1 MVKWQMGSR
10 THLLPYAALVAI
22 CFFWGTT
29 YLGIRMALE
38 SFPPLLLVAIRFLVS
53 GTVLLAW
60 ARWKGWTLPEW
71 REIVRTCL
79 FGLMLLG
86 VANGCLTFA
95 ETWIPSSLA
104 ALFLTTAPF
113 WLVGL
118 ESLQPNGERLTVA
131 VVVGLLVGLAGVV
144 MLVVPGNG
152 AIEMG
157 PNLWK
162 GFLVLQV
169 GSFAWNAG
177 SILQRRWR
185 ATTHPL
191 LTGAMQQMAAGIVY
205 LIAALIVPERPVTI
219 SATGIAGI
227 VWLVTFG
234 SIVGYSAY
242 IYALETL
249 PVSLVSIYT
258 YINPV
263 VAVTLGK
270 LFYDEPF
277 GRKEVTAMLIIFAG
291 VLIVKSRTTLAPTL
305 SRLLRRPGSS
315 AT

>member
-1 MVKWQMGSR
+1 MGSKR
-10 THLLPYAALVAI
+10 HLLPYAALIAV

-38 SFPPLLLVAIRFLVS
+38 SFPPLLLVALRFLIS
-53 GTVLLAW
+53 GSILLAW
-60 ARWKGWTLPEW
+60 ARWKGWAMPDGFEML
-71 REIVRTCL
+71 RTCL
-79 FGLMLLG
+79 FGFMLLG
-86 VANGCLTFA
+86 VANGALTFA

-113 WLVGL
+113 WLVGMEAL
-118 ESLQPNGERLTVA
+118 MPGGERLTTALVL
-131 VVVGLLVGLAGVV
+131 GLLVGLAGVV
-144 MLVVPGNG
+144 MLVLPGDG
-152 AIEMG
+152 ALVMG

-169 GSFAWNAG
+169 GSFFWNTG

-191 LTGAMQQMAAGIVY
+191 LTGALQQTAAGLVY
-205 LIAALIVPERPVTI
+205 LVAALVVPERPVTL
-219 SATGIAGI
+219 STTGIAGLL
-227 VWLVTFG
+227 WLVTFG

-242 IYALETL
+242 IYSLETL

-258 YINPV
+258 FINPV

-277 GRKEVTAMLIIFAG
+277 GKKEITAMAIIFAG
-291 VLIVKSRTTLAPTL
+291 VLIVKLRTSLVPGL

-315 AT
+315 AA

>member
-1 MVKWQMGSR
+1 MRSR
-10 THLLPYAALVAI
+10 AHLLPYAALVAV

-38 SFPPLLLVAIRFLVS
+38 SFPPLLLIALRFLIS
-53 GTVLLAW
+53 GSILLGW
-60 ARWKGWTLPEW
+60 ARWKGWAMPAAPEML
-71 REIVRTCL
+71 RTCL

-86 VANGCLTFA
+86 VANGALTFA

-118 ESLQPNGERLTVA
+118 EALMPNGERLTAA
-131 VVVGLLVGLAGVV
+131 VVTGLLVGLAGVV
-144 MLVVPGNG
+144 LLVIPGKG
-152 AIEMG
+152 ALEMG

-169 GSFAWNAG
+169 GSFFWNAG

-191 LTGAMQQMAAGIVY
+191 LTGALQQLAAGILY
-205 LIAALIVPERPVTI
+205 LLAAMVVPEREVTL
-219 SATGIAGI
+219 SATGVGGLL
-227 VWLVTFG
+227 WLVTFG

-242 IYALETL
+242 IYSLETL

-258 YINPV
+258 FINPV

-277 GRKEVTAMLIIFAG
+277 GQKEITAMVIIFAG
-291 VLIVKSRTTLAPTL
+291 VLIVKLRTSLVPGL
-305 SRLLRRPGSS
+305 SRLLRRPESS
-315 AT
+315 ES

>member
-1 MVKWQMGSR
+1 MVKWQMGPR
-10 THLLPYAALVAI
+10 AHLLPYAALIAV

-38 SFPPLLLVAIRFLVS
+38 SFPPLLLVAVRFLLS
-53 GTVLLAW
+53 GSILLAW
-60 ARWKGWTLPEW
+60 ARWKGWAFPEW
-71 REIVRTCL
+71 REMIRTCV
-79 FGLMLLG
+79 FGFMLLG
-86 VANGCLTFA
+86 VANGALTFS

-113 WLVGL
+113 WLVGMEAL
-118 ESLQPNGERLTVA
+118 MPEGERLTLPVII
-131 VVVGLLVGLAGVV
+131 GLLVGLAGVV
-144 MLVVPGNG
+144 LLVLPGG
-152 AIEMG
+152 GLVMS
-157 PNLWK
+157 PNIWK
-162 GFLVLQV
+162 GFLILQV
-169 GSFAWNAG
+169 GSFFWNTG

-191 LTGAMQQMAAGIVY
+191 LTGALQQTAAGLVY
-205 LIAALIVPERPVTI
+205 LVAALVVPERPVTL

-227 VWLVTFG
+227 LWLVTFG

-242 IYALETL
+242 IYSLETL

-277 GRKEVTAMLIIFAG
+277 GRKEVTAMLIIFTG
-291 VLIVKSRTTLAPTL
+291 VLIVKMRTILVPGL

-315 AT
+315 EA

>member
-1 MVKWQMGSR
+1 MGSR
-10 THLLPYAALVAI
+10 SHLLPYFALAAV

-38 SFPPLLLVAIRFLVS
+38 SFPPLLLVALRFLVS
-53 GTVLLAW
+53 GSILLVW
-60 ARWKGWTLPEW
+60 ARWRGWVLPEW
-71 REIVRTCL
+71 REIARTCA

-86 VANGCLTFA
+86 IANGCLTFA

-118 ESLQPNGERLTVA
+118 ESLMPNGERLTAA
-131 VVVGLLVGLAGVV
+131 VVAGLLVGLAGVV
-144 MLVVPGNG
+144 LLVLPGDG
-152 AIEMG
+152 ALAMG

-162 GFLVLQV
+162 GFIVLQI

-191 LTGAMQQMAAGIVY
+191 LTGALQQMAAGIVY
-205 LIAALIVPERPVTI
+205 LVAALLIPERPVTL
-219 SATGIAGI
+219 SATGIAGLL
-227 VWLVTFG
+227 WLVVFG

-242 IYALETL
+242 IYSLETL
-249 PVSLVSIYT
+249 PVSLVSLYT
-258 YINPV
+258 FINPV

-270 LFYDEPF
+270 LFYDEPM
-277 GRKEVTAMLIIFAG
+277 GRKEILAMLVIFAG
-291 VLIVKSRTTLAPTL
+291 VLIVKLRATLVPGL
-305 SRLLRRPGSS
+305 SRLLRPRGSS
-315 AT
+315 AR

>member
-1 MVKWQMGSR
+1 MESR
-10 THLLPYAALVAI
+10 AHLLPYAALLAV

-38 SFPPLLLVAIRFLVS
+38 SFPPLLLIAIRFLLS
-53 GTVLLAW
+53 GTILLAW
-60 ARWKGWTLPEW
+60 ARWKRWPMPER
-71 REIVRTCL
+71 RELIRTCL

-86 VANGCLTFA
+86 VANGALTFS

-118 ESLQPNGERLTVA
+118 EAAMPGGEKLTAAIVT
-131 VVVGLLVGLAGVV
+131 GLLVGLGGVA
-144 MLVVPGNG
+144 MLVLPAGG
-152 AIEMG
+152 SLEMG

-169 GSFAWNAG
+169 GSFFWNAG

-191 LTGAMQQMAAGIVY
+191 LTGALQQFTAGIVY
-205 LIAALIVPERPVTI
+205 SIAALLVPERPVTL

-227 VWLVTFG
+227 LWLVTFG

-242 IYALETL
+242 IYSLETL
-249 PVSLVSIYT
+249 PVSLVSLYT
-258 YINPV
+258 FINPV

-270 LFYDEPF
+270 MFYDEPF
-277 GRKEVTAMLIIFAG
+277 GRKEVTAMGIIFVG
-291 VLIVKSRTTLAPTL
+291 VLIVKLRTSRVPGLWRRPP
-305 SRLLRRPGSS
+305 RPGSS
-315 AT
+315 AA

>member
-1 MVKWQMGSR
+1 M
-10 THLLPYAALVAI
+10 PYVALVAV

-29 YLGIRMALE
+29 YVGIRMALE
-38 SFPPLLLVAIRFLVS
+38 SFPPLMLVASRFLLS
-53 GTVLLAW
+53 GGILLAW
-60 ARWKGWTLPEW
+60 ARWKGWPMPSW
-71 REIVRTCL
+71 REGVRTCA

-86 VANGCLTFA
+86 VANGALTFA
-95 ETWIPSSLA
+95 ETWIPSGMA

-118 ESLQPNGERLTVA
+118 ESLTPNGERLTAPVA
-131 VVVGLLVGLAGVV
+131 VGLLVGLAGVV
-144 MLVVPGNG
+144 LLVLPSNG
-152 AIEMG
+152 TLAMG

-169 GSFAWNAG
+169 GSFFWNAG

-191 LTGAMQQMAAGIVY
+191 LTGALQQTAAGVIY
-205 LIAALIVPERPVTI
+205 LIAALLVPERPVEIT
-219 SATGIAGI
+219 ATGLAGLA
-227 VWLVTFG
+227 WLVTFG

-242 IYALETL
+242 IYSLETL

-258 YINPV
+258 FINPV

-277 GRKEVTAMLIIFAG
+277 GRKEVTAMLVIFAG
-291 VLIVKSRTTLAPTL
+291 VAIVKSKVTLVPML

-315 AT
+315 EA

>member
-1 MVKWQMGSR
+1 MGSR
-10 THLLPYAALVAI
+10 GHLLPYAALIAI

-38 SFPPLLLVAIRFLVS
+38 SFPPLLLVALRFLLS

-60 ARWKGWTLPEW
+60 ARWKGWTMPGGWEL
-71 REIVRTCL
+71 VRTCL

-118 ESLQPNGERLTVA
+118 EALMPNGERLTATVVA
-131 VVVGLLVGLAGVV
+131 GLALGLAGVV
-144 MLVVPGNG
+144 ILVMPGSG
-152 AIEMG
+152 TLVMG

-169 GSFAWNAG
+169 GSFFWNAG
-177 SILQRRWR
+177 SIFQRRWR
-185 ATTHPL
+185 AKTHPL
-191 LTGAMQQMAAGIVY
+191 LTGAVQQLAAGVVY
-205 LIAALIVPERPVTI
+205 LAATLVVPERPVTL
-219 SATGIAGI
+219 SANGVAGLL
-227 VWLVTFG
+227 WLVTFG

-258 YINPV
+258 FINPV
-263 VAVTLGK
+263 VAVALGK

-277 GRKEVTAMLIIFAG
+277 GRKEITAMVIIFAG
-291 VLIVKSRTTLAPTL
+291 VLIVKARTALGPAVL
-305 SRLLRRPGSS
+305 RLMGRGGAGSS
-315 AT
+315 AG

>member
-1 MVKWQMGSR
+1 MGSKK
-10 THLLPYAALVAI
+10 HLLPYAALIAV

-38 SFPPLLLVAIRFLVS
+38 SFPPLLLVALRFLIS
-53 GTVLLAW
+53 GSILLGW
-60 ARWKGWTLPEW
+60 ARWKGWGMPGG
-71 REIVRTCL
+71 RELIRTCL
-79 FGLMLLG
+79 FGFMLLG
-86 VANGCLTFA
+86 VANGALTFA

-113 WLVGL
+113 WLVGMEAL
-118 ESLQPNGERLTVA
+118 MPGGERLTVA
-131 VVVGLLVGLAGVV
+131 IVLGLVVGLAGVV
-144 MLVVPGNG
+144 MLVLPGDG
-152 AIEMG
+152 ALVMG

-169 GSFAWNAG
+169 GSFFWNTG

-185 ATTHPL
+185 ATTPPL
-191 LTGAMQQMAAGIVY
+191 LTGALQQMAAGLVY
-205 LIAALIVPERPVTI
+205 LVAALVAPERPVTL
-219 SATGIAGI
+219 SSTGLAGLL
-227 VWLVTFG
+227 WLVTFG

-242 IYALETL
+242 IYSLETL

-258 YINPV
+258 FINPV

-277 GRKEVTAMLIIFAG
+277 GRKEITAMVIIFAG
-291 VLIVKSRTTLAPTL
+291 VLIVRLRSTTFSGL

-315 AT
+315 AA

>member
-1 MVKWQMGSR
+1 MGSR
-10 THLLPYAALVAI
+10 AHLLPYAALAAV

-38 SFPPLLLVAIRFLVS
+38 SFPPLLLVAVRFLAS
-53 GTVLLAW
+53 GTILLGWAW
-60 ARWKGWTLPEW
+60 WKGWALPPW
-71 REIVRTCL
+71 RELVRTCL
-79 FGLMLLG
+79 FGFMLLG

-113 WLVGL
+113 WLVGMEAL
-118 ESLQPNGERLTVA
+118 MPGGERLTTALVL
-131 VVVGLLVGLAGVV
+131 GLLVGLAGVV
-144 MLVVPGNG
+144 MLVLPGDG
-152 AIEMG
+152 ALVMG

-169 GSFAWNAG
+169 GSFFWNAG
-177 SILQRRWR
+177 SIFQRRWR

-191 LTGAMQQMAAGIVY
+191 LTGALQQTAAGLVY
-205 LIAALIVPERPVTI
+205 LVAALVVPERPVTL
-219 SATGIAGI
+219 STTGIAGLL
-227 VWLVTFG
+227 WLVTFG

-242 IYALETL
+242 IYSLETL

-258 YINPV
+258 FINPV

-277 GRKEVTAMLIIFAG
+277 GKKEITAMAIIFAG
-291 VLIVKSRTTLAPTL
+291 VLIVKLRTTLVPGL
-305 SRLLRRPGSS
+305 LRLLRHLRS
-315 AT
+315 AAA

>member
-1 MVKWQMGSR
+1 MGSKK
-10 THLLPYAALVAI
+10 HLLPYAALIAV

-38 SFPPLLLVAIRFLVS
+38 SFPPLLLVALRFLIS
-53 GTVLLAW
+53 GSILLAF
-60 ARWKGWTLPEW
+60 ARWKGWAMPDR
-71 REIVRTCL
+71 RELIRTCL
-79 FGLMLLG
+79 FGFMLLG
-86 VANGCLTFA
+86 VANGALTFA

-113 WLVGL
+113 WLVGMEAL
-118 ESLQPNGERLTVA
+118 MPGGERLTVA
-131 VVVGLLVGLAGVV
+131 VVLGLVVGLGGVV
-144 MLVVPGNG
+144 MLVLPGDG
-152 AIEMG
+152 ALVMG

-169 GSFAWNAG
+169 GSFFWNTG

-185 ATTHPL
+185 ATTPPL
-191 LTGAMQQMAAGIVY
+191 LTGALQQMAAGLVY
-205 LIAALIVPERPVTI
+205 AIAALLVPERPVTL
-219 SATGIAGI
+219 STTGIAGLL
-227 VWLVTFG
+227 WLVTFG

-242 IYALETL
+242 IYSLETL

-258 YINPV
+258 FVNPV

-270 LFYDEPF
+270 LFYEEPF
-277 GRKEVTAMLIIFAG
+277 GKKEIAAMSIIFGG
-291 VLIVKSRTTLAPTL
+291 VLIVKLRTTLVPGF

-315 AT
+315 AA

>member
-1 MVKWQMGSR
+1 MASR
-10 THLLPYAALVAI
+10 ALLLPYVALAAV

-29 YLGIRMALE
+29 YLGIRIALE
-38 SFPPLLLVAIRFLVS
+38 SFPPLLLVAVRFLLS
-53 GTVLLAW
+53 GAILLGW
-60 ARWKGWTLPEW
+60 ARWKGWALPPW
-71 REIVRTCL
+71 REAVRTCL
-79 FGLMLLG
+79 FGFMLLG
-86 VANGCLTFA
+86 VANGALTFA

-118 ESLQPNGERLTVA
+118 ESLMPAGERLTVA
-131 VVVGLLVGLAGVV
+131 IVIGLLVGLTGVV
-144 MLVVPGNG
+144 MLVFPGAG
-152 AIEMG
+152 AMVMG

-162 GFLVLQV
+162 GFLVLQI
-169 GSFAWNAG
+169 GSFSWNAG

-191 LTGAMQQMAAGIVY
+191 LTGAMQQFAAGLVY
-205 LIAALIVPERPVTI
+205 LVLAFLFPERPVTLTG
-219 SATGIAGI
+219 TGIAGI

-258 YINPV
+258 FINPV

-270 LFYDEPF
+270 LFYDEPL
-277 GRKEVTAMLIIFAG
+277 GRKEITAMLIIFAG
-291 VLIVKSRTTLAPTL
+291 VLIVRARTILAPGL
-305 SRLLRRPGSS
+305 SRLRRRQESS
-315 AT
+315 AV

>member
-1 MVKWQMGSR
+1 MGSR
-10 THLLPYAALVAI
+10 AHLLPYAALIAV

-38 SFPPLLLVAIRFLVS
+38 SFPPLLLVALRFLLS
-53 GTVLLAW
+53 GSILLAW
-60 ARWKGWTLPEW
+60 ARWKGWALPDR
-71 REIVRTCL
+71 RELIRTCL
-79 FGLMLLG
+79 FGFMLLG
-86 VANGCLTFA
+86 VANGALTFA

-113 WLVGL
+113 WLVGMEAL
-118 ESLQPNGERLTVA
+118 MPEGERLTA
-131 VVVGLLVGLAGVV
+131 AIVVGLLVGLTGVV
-144 MLVVPGNG
+144 MLVLPGDG
-152 AIEMG
+152 ALVMG

-169 GSFAWNAG
+169 GSFFWNTG

-191 LTGAMQQMAAGIVY
+191 LTGALQQTAAGLVY
-205 LIAALIVPERPVTI
+205 LVAALIVPERPVTL
-219 SATGIAGI
+219 STTGIAGLL
-227 VWLVTFG
+227 WLVTFG

-242 IYALETL
+242 IYSLETL
-249 PVSLVSIYT
+249 PISLVSIYT
-258 YINPV
+258 FINPV

-277 GRKEVTAMLIIFAG
+277 GKKEITAMLIIFAG
-291 VLIVKSRTTLAPTL
+291 VLIVKLRTTLVPGL

-315 AT
+315 EA

>member
-1 MVKWQMGSR
+1 MGSKK
-10 THLLPYAALVAI
+10 HLLPYAALIAV

-38 SFPPLLLVAIRFLVS
+38 SFPPLLLVALRFLIS
-53 GTVLLAW
+53 GSILLAF
-60 ARWKGWTLPEW
+60 ARWKGWSLPDR
-71 REIVRTCL
+71 RELIRTCL
-79 FGLMLLG
+79 FGFMLLG
-86 VANGCLTFA
+86 VANGALTFA

-113 WLVGL
+113 WLVGMEAL
-118 ESLQPNGERLTVA
+118 MPGGERLTVA
-131 VVVGLLVGLAGVV
+131 VVLGLAVGMAGVL
-144 MLVVPGNG
+144 MLVMPGDG
-152 AIEMG
+152 ALVMG

-169 GSFAWNAG
+169 GSFFWNTG

-191 LTGAMQQMAAGIVY
+191 LTGALQQMAAGLVY
-205 LIAALIVPERPVTI
+205 AVAALVVPERPVTL
-219 SATGIAGI
+219 STTGIAGLL
-227 VWLVTFG
+227 WLVTFG

-242 IYALETL
+242 IYSLETL

-258 YINPV
+258 FVNPV

-270 LFYDEPF
+270 LFYEEPF
-277 GRKEVTAMLIIFAG
+277 GKKEITAMAIIFAG
-291 VLIVKSRTTLAPTL
+291 VLIVRLRTTLVPGF

-315 AT
+315 AA

>member
-1 MVKWQMGSR
+1 MGSKK
-10 THLLPYAALVAI
+10 HLLPYAALIAV

-38 SFPPLLLVAIRFLVS
+38 SFPPLLLVALRFLIS
-53 GTVLLAW
+53 GSILLAF
-60 ARWKGWTLPEW
+60 ARLKGWAMPGR
-71 REIVRTCL
+71 RELIRTCL
-79 FGLMLLG
+79 FGFMLLG
-86 VANGCLTFA
+86 VANGALTFA

-113 WLVGL
+113 WLVGMEAL
-118 ESLQPNGERLTVA
+118 MPGGERLTVA
-131 VVVGLLVGLAGVV
+131 VVLGLVVGLGGVV
-144 MLVVPGNG
+144 MLVLPGDG
-152 AIEMG
+152 ALVMG

-169 GSFAWNAG
+169 GSFFWNTG

-191 LTGAMQQMAAGIVY
+191 LTGALQQTAAGLVY
-205 LIAALIVPERPVTI
+205 LVAALVVPERPVTL
-219 SATGIAGI
+219 STTGIAGLL
-227 VWLVTFG
+227 WLVAFG

-242 IYALETL
+242 IYSLETL

-258 YINPV
+258 FINPV

-277 GRKEVTAMLIIFAG
+277 GKKEITAMAIIFAG
-291 VLIVKSRTTLAPTL
+291 VLIVKLRTSLVPGL

-315 AT
+315 AA

>member
-1 MVKWQMGSR
+1 MDSR
-10 THLLPYAALVAI
+10 ANFLPYAALIAV

-38 SFPPLLLVAIRFLVS
+38 SFPPLMLVAIRFLVS

-71 REIVRTCL
+71 REILRTCL
-79 FGLMLLG
+79 FGLLLLG

-104 ALFLTTAPF
+104 SLFLTTAPF

-131 VVVGLLVGLAGVV
+131 VVLGLLVGLAGVA
-144 MLVVPGNG
+144 MLVIPGG
-152 AIEMG
+152 GSLEMG

-162 GFLVLQV
+162 GFFVLQL
-169 GSFAWNAG
+169 GSFSWNLG

-205 LIAALIVPERPVTI
+205 LMAAMIVPERPMAL
-219 SATGIAGI
+219 SATGVVGI

-242 IYALETL
+242 IYSLETL

-258 YINPV
+258 FINPV
-263 VAVTLGK
+263 VAVALGK
-270 LFYDEPF
+270 MFYDEPF

-291 VLIVKSRTTLAPTL
+291 VLIVKMRTTLYPAL

-315 AT
+315 AA